1 MGTAS
6 IIITTHNRPHVLP
19 RAVESARESGKD
31 IEIVVVDDAS
41 SDQTAEIC
49 KSLSNINYVRVER
62 NQGVAGARNI
72 GLVASSGEF
81 VSFLDDDD
89 TRMPG
94 SLDHQLGILKSEPQ
108 AGLIYGQ
115 AFYGDQEGNPT
126 DRFYPADCPQGDL
139 FWKLLC
145 RNFIP
150 CGSAVFRRSCLSRVG
165 LLDDS
170 IAGLDDWDLWVRIGE
185 IYPIMALGVP
195 VITWR
200 RSTPSSGQGTS
211 NAAQMVS
218 LSVRQFHRWMKLPRA
233 ESASRHTKR
242 SLWHA
247 FSENMAEH
255 LIWESARALR
265 SGQVGPA
272 VKSLA
277 TLPRLHP
284 LTIVDIAKHRA
295 FAKLPK
301 KTLGI
306 VSAA

>member
-1 MGTAS
+1 M
-6 IIITTHNRPHVLP
+6 
-19 RAVESARESGKD
+19 
-31 IEIVVVDDAS
+31 
-41 SDQTAEIC
+41 
-49 KSLSNINYVRVER
+49 
-62 NQGVAGARNI
+62 
-72 GLVASSGEF
+72 
-81 VSFLDDDD
+81 
-89 TRMPG
+89 
-94 SLDHQLGILKSEPQ
+94 
-108 AGLIYGQ
+108 IYGQ

-185 IYPIMALGVP
+185 IYPIIALELP

-200 RSTPSSGQGTS
+200 RSTPASGQGTS

-218 LSVRQFHRWMKLPRA
+218 LSVRQFHRWMNLPRA

-242 SLWHA
+242 SLWHG

-265 SGQVGPA
+265 SGRDGPGSKEFGDA
-272 VKSLA
+272 ASASPVDTHRYCEASGLCEIFKENSGNRSRGIILQH
-277 TLPRLHP
+277 RP
-284 LTIVDIAKHRA
+284 LSFSTWTA
-295 FAKLPK
+295 
-301 KTLGI
+301 
-306 VSAA
+306 